1 MSKFKT
7 EIILISLGIFIIY
20 SFFDYKKRISELENF
35 GVETVAKTTKISG
48 SKGGPIIHYIFVSNN
63 KDYIGSCPIDKT
75 SENKIHHF
83 YKLIYSRRNPKIN
96 KINLEE
102 EITDT
107 SKITKAGFKK
117 HTKVR
122 KYDLNGNFIFEK
134 DTLFFRR

>member
-20 SFFDYKKRISELENF
+20 SFFDYKKRISVLENF
-35 GVETVAKTTKISG
+35 GVETVAKTTKISE
-48 SKGGPIIHYIFVSNN
+48 SKGRPIIHYIFVSNN
-63 KDYIGSCPIDKT
+63 KDYIGSCRIDKT

-83 YKLIYSRRNPKIN
+83 YKLIYSKRNPKIN

-107 SKITKAGFKK
+107 SKSQKQVLKNILK
-117 HTKVR
+117 
-122 KYDLNGNFIFEK
+122 
-134 DTLFFRR
+134 